1 MNAKSIAATALL
13 TAVLIL
19 SASAIAQQSQ
29 QPPDASTKIQVA
41 VNSVIIPVVVRDA
54 KGLAV
59 GTLKKEDFQVFDNNK
74 EQGISGFSVQE
85 RAVANRTQST
95 AEIAAVHP
103 ETHPQSTQPTAAPKR
118 YIVFLFDDLHL
129 EPGDLLQAQKVATKM
144 IGSSLSD
151 SDLALVLSFSGANSG
166 FTHDH
171 AKLLDA
177 IANLKVQNLYRH
189 AGRECPDV
197 TYYQGSLIVNQHNA
211 PAFQV
216 ATQDA
221 HWCAHLDPS
230 QVSVAEG
237 MATQAARRAVAMG
250 DQDVHVTLDF
260 MSSVVR
266 KMGTLQGERTII
278 LVSPGFLTVSPET
291 IAEES
296 QVLDA
301 AAESKVTISALDVR
315 GLYTTDLDASAR
327 GANTALDLAS
337 ADVLQNHS
345 DAMSLNEDVMSSL
358 ADGTGG
364 TYFHNSN
371 DLEGGFQRL
380 AAVPEYVYML
390 EIPLE
395 KVKLDGSYH
404 RLHVKVNQ
412 SGVNLQARR
421 GYFAPKKEKK

>member
-1 MNAKSIAATALL
+1 MNAKSIAATSLL
-13 TAVLIL
+13 TTVLLL

-59 GTLKKEDFQVFDNNK
+59 GTLKKEDFQVLDNNK
-74 EQGISGFSVQE
+74 EQTISGFSIE
-85 RAVANRTQST
+85 KRARVEQ
-95 AEIAAVHP
+95 
-103 ETHPQSTQPTAAPKR
+103 THASTQAGTVPPEALAQATSPAAPKR

-211 PAFQV
+211 PAFQA

-250 DQDVHVTLDF
+250 DQDVRVTLDF
-260 MSSVVR
+260 MRNVVR

-301 AAESKVTISALDVR
+301 AAESKVTISALDAR

-345 DAMSLNEDVMSSL
+345 NAMSLNEDVMSSL

-390 EIPLE
+390 EISLE